1 MGDVKGFLKHGR
13 ETPTRRPVPVR
24 LLDWKEVYETFPE
37 DHLQTQASRCMDCG
51 IPFCN
56 NGCPLGNLI
65 PDWNDLVYRDRWHDA
80 IDRLHATNN
89 FPEFTG
95 RLCPAPCEGACVLG
109 INQDPV
115 TIKQVEV
122 EIIDRAWAEG
132 WVVPV
137 PPTVLTGKKVAVVGS
152 GPAGLAAAQQLT
164 RAGHAVVVF
173 ERADRIGGLLRYGI
187 PEFKMEKRHLDNRI
201 AQMEA
206 EGTEF
211 RANVN
216 VGVDLTVE
224 QLQADFDAV
233 VLAGGATAWRDL
245 PVPGRELD
253 GIHQAMEFL
262 PWSNRAQ
269 EGDLAVEDVPITAAG
284 KDVVIIGGGDTGA
297 DCLGT
302 AHRHGARS
310 VTQLEILA
318 RPVDGRPDANP
329 WPTYPMSYKVTSA
342 HEEGGER
349 VYAVNTECFL
359 DDGSGRVEGLRMH
372 EVELRDGR
380 FEKVEGTDTEIP
392 CQLVLLAMGFLGPQK
407 DDLLDGLG
415 VELDPRSNVARDASF
430 ASSVP
435 GVFVAGDIGRGQ
447 SLIVW
452 AIAEG
457 RSAAAA
463 VDEYL
468 MGTTALPSIV
478 APTDRP
484 LV

>member
-1 MGDVKGFLKHGR
+1 
-13 ETPTRRPVPVR
+13 
-24 LLDWKEVYETFPE
+24 
-37 DHLQTQASRCMDCG
+37 
-51 IPFCN
+51 
-56 NGCPLGNLI
+56 
-65 PDWNDLVYRDRWHDA
+65 
-80 IDRLHATNN
+80 
-89 FPEFTG
+89 
-95 RLCPAPCEGACVLG
+95 
-109 INQDPV
+109 
-115 TIKQVEV
+115 
-122 EIIDRAWAEG
+122 
-132 WVVPV
+132 
-137 PPTVLTGKKVAVVGS
+137 
-152 GPAGLAAAQQLT
+152 
-164 RAGHAVVVF
+164 
-173 ERADRIGGLLRYGI
+173 
-187 PEFKMEKRHLDNRI
+187 
-201 AQMEA
+201 
-206 EGTEF
+206 
-211 RANVN
+211 
-216 VGVDLTVE
+216 
-224 QLQADFDAV
+224 
-233 VLAGGATAWRDL
+233 
-245 PVPGRELD
+245 
-253 GIHQAMEFL
+253 
-262 PWSNRAQ
+262 
-269 EGDLAVEDVPITAAG
+269 
-284 KDVVIIGGGDTGA
+284 
-297 DCLGT
+297 
-302 AHRHGARS
+302 
-310 VTQLEILA
+310 
-318 RPVDGRPDANP
+318 
-329 WPTYPMSYKVTSA
+329 MSYKVTSA